1 MIDDYYVNELN
12 ERNKNSQFE
21 NTSSF
26 YNVNQHDLEY
36 DNFTDATTGNKLEVD
51 EIMNQRIN

>member
-1 MIDDYYVNELN
+1 MIEDYYVNELN
-12 ERNKNSQFE
+12 ERNKNGQFE

-36 DNFTDATTGNKLEVD
+36 DNFTDVTTGNKLEED
-51 EIMNQRIN
+51 

>member
-12 ERNKNSQFE
+12 ERNKNNQFE

-26 YNVNQHDLEY
+26 YNVNQHDLEF

-51 EIMNQRIN
+51 EIMN